1 MIELDDLV
9 RFVQHPVRAFLRRR
23 LRITLRDISDEVR
36 DELPIELDGLERWA
50 VGQRLIEARLA
61 GVDGRA
67 ASLAEIARG
76 TLPPGVLGQPI
87 LRQLYRTVDSILS
100 ATRGLSAGDAQPSPV
115 DVHVTLPSG
124 TVLSGSVAGV
134 RDQLLLSAT
143 YSRVSARQRLAT
155 WVKLLAV
162 TASHPETPFSA
173 ATVGRGRDPDTVTVV
188 SIKPMAGDAASR
200 RRIAC
205 EELAV
210 LADLYERGMREPLP
224 LYCLSSAEYAQAAVA
239 GADPVVAAGRAW
251 TSRWRVPAEDQALEH
266 QLVLAGVRKLE
277 ELMLEAPRRDEQGVG
292 WEASEASR
300 FGRLAR
306 RLWQGPLRH
315 EEISTR

>member
-1 MIELDDLV
+1 M
-9 RFVQHPVRAFLRRR
+9 
-23 LRITLRDISDEVR
+23 
-36 DELPIELDGLERWA
+36 
-50 VGQRLIEARLA
+50 
-61 GVDGRA
+61 
-67 ASLAEIARG
+67 
-76 TLPPGVLGQPI
+76 
-87 LRQLYRTVDSILS
+87 
-100 ATRGLSAGDAQPSPV
+100 
-115 DVHVTLPSG
+115 
-124 TVLSGSVAGV
+124 
-134 RDQLLLSAT
+134 
-143 YSRVSARQRLAT
+143 
-155 WVKLLAV
+155 

-188 SIKPMAGDAASR
+188 SIKPLAGDAASR